1 METIGK
7 ETLASIFNQVTDEET
22 DEGLLLIQRH
32 RIEDGWNRIEND
44 WLLIAMG
51 VYLAD
56 VNSHTGSTVQL
67 KLRTCFSMQV
77 SLMSRFTVISKE
89 LPTIRNRAD

>member
-1 METIGK
+1 MGK

-44 WLLIAMG
+44 WLLIDDG
-51 VYLAD
+51 SVLGRCKF
-56 VNSHTGSTVQL
+56 SHWIYSAAEIKNMLLDAGFPNV
-67 KLRTCFSMQV
+67 
-77 SLMSRFTVISKE
+77 
-89 LPTIRNRAD
+89 